1 MMENLLKLMRNKYR
15 YSSLVQRRVKSI
27 RFEEKII
34 LKIRLKTL
42 KIRKIVL
49 KEIYRALEKIKILR

>member
-1 MMENLLKLMRNKYR
+1 MENLLKLMRNKYR